1 MGIVTHFTTTVASIG
16 VVCHCCL
23 HWSIVGHTWTWCLG
37 VSLLL
42 RALITK
48 LLLVLG
54 TLLVL
59 VLVARRVLALIPL
72 TRGPLVPGRKAL
84 LRKHARTSVAARCL
98 PLNLPLLSIHL
109 FALIVNHNS
118 AVHKFLEAGVN
129 IGHQLQLQAI
139 IQSFQE
145 TTLLVRILG
154 YFTRSVT

>member
-1 MGIVTHFTTTVASIG
+1 MVIVTHLTTMVASIE

-23 HWSIVGHTWTWCLG
+23 HRSIVGHIRTWCLG

-42 RALITK
+42 GSLITK

-84 LRKHARTSVAARCL
+84 LRKHVCTSFAARCL

-118 AVHKFLEAGVN
+118 VVHKFLEAGVN

-139 IQSFQE
+139 IQSF
-145 TTLLVRILG
+145 
-154 YFTRSVT
+154 

>member
-1 MGIVTHFTTTVASIG
+1 MGIVTHLTTMVASIG
-16 VVCHCCL
+16 VVCHRSL
-23 HWSIVGHTWTWCLG
+23 HRSIVGHTRTWCLR

-42 RALITK
+42 GSLITK

-59 VLVARRVLALIPL
+59 VLIALRVLTLIPL
-72 TRGPLVPGRKAL
+72 TRGALIPMRKAL
-84 LRKHARTSVAARCL
+84 LRKDARMSIAARCL
-98 PLNLPLLSIHL
+98 PLNLTLLSIHL

-139 IQSFQE
+139 IQSF
-145 TTLLVRILG
+145 
-154 YFTRSVT
+154 